1 MLPRPAIRLLPPA
14 ATLLLLAACAAPLPA
29 QLPGAGAEGTV
40 PVQVPVAVRFA
51 ARVGAQ
57 PFRCGAGYDGI
68 GRTASRITPSDF
80 RFYVSSVALLDEDG
94 RAVPLRLEQDGR
106 WQYRDVALLDFEDGS
121 GPCRNGNA
129 GLHEAV
135 TGHVQAGRYRGLQF
149 TLGVPADL
157 NHGDPAVAPPPL
169 NLSAMFWSWQAGYK
183 FVKIDMATRGQARG
197 GTAPPADAAPVPAA
211 APRRRA
217 AGFPIHLG
225 STDCVSP
232 AATAAPSSCARP
244 NRVTVRLDAF
254 DVATEQVEFDLAAL
268 LRDTDVD
275 VNAPDSAPGCMA
287 GPDDAD
293 CRFVMPAFGLPFD
306 GQPALPQ
313 RVFRAA
319 PRG

>member
-1 MLPRPAIRLLPPA
+1 MLPFPASRIVPLAAVAALLC
-14 ATLLLLAACAAPLPA
+14 ACAAPPQ
-29 QLPGAGAEGTV
+29 QLEVQRQAAAADGTV
-40 PVQVPVAVRFA
+40 PVAVHFA

-57 PFRCGAGYDGI
+57 PFRCGMRYDGI
-68 GRTASRITPSDF
+68 GSTGSRITPSDF
-80 RFYVSSVALLDEDG
+80 RLYVSAVALLDENG
-94 RAVPLRLEQDGR
+94 HPVPLRLDQDGQ

-121 GPCRNGNA
+121 GTCRNGNP

-135 TGHVQAGRYRGLQF
+135 TGRIVPGRYRGLQF

-157 NHGDPAVAPPPL
+157 NHGDPIVAPPPL

-183 FVKIDMATRGQARG
+183 FVKIDMATSGQPQAG
-197 GTAPPADAAPVPAA
+197 AAPAGAV
-211 APRRRA
+211 RRRA

-225 STDCVSP
+225 SAECVSP
-232 AATAAPSSCARP
+232 GATTAPSSCGRP
-244 NRVTVRLDAF
+244 NRVTVRFDAF
-254 DVATEQVEFDLAAL
+254 DPATQQVDIDLAAL
-268 LRDTDVD
+268 LREADVD

-306 GQPALPQ
+306 GQAPAMQ
-313 RVFRAA
+313 RFFHTA